1 MKQGELDVTPGTSLD
16 WLPNLLELDLNEY
29 CIVAAQIFPIKH
41 KYSKVLEFA
50 SISCHDALLADQEAF
65 KHQVCFWVVCITD
78 YFSPP
83 LSLPY
88 LFFKKC
94 VALST
99 TSSYTAVGGREGH
112 FLKNRSGG
120 RNGRLK

>member
-65 KHQVCFWVVCITD
+65 KHQV
-78 YFSPP
+78 
-83 LSLPY
+83 
-88 LFFKKC
+88 LF
-94 VALST
+94 VLLT
-99 TSSYTAVGGREGH
+99 TIVLR
-112 FLKNRSGG
+112 
-120 RNGRLK
+120 